1 MGGPQPAEEHPAV
14 CTKSHFLSCR
24 DLGGWSP
31 SLNLLLTLEVPR
43 VLVETQPP
51 LGLLPALSSA
61 PWSVSGAAAAAT
73 LKRRLRTQGRT
84 LPTSSLLSFSVTPLC
99 PPARK
104 ETETGTSEFPEPSGE
119 SILEPPRSPDPS
131 VQQQGPGWVGLDLSP
146 ALPRGKGALPLC
158 RPPCPGVEVSHR
170 FGSAT

>member
-146 ALPRGKGALPLC
+146 ALPRGKGALPFC
-158 RPPCPGVEVSHR
+158 AGPRAQE
-170 FGSAT
+170 